1 MRSET
6 GDTGAESGTAQGQGR
21 KTTTEARDAIE
32 EVSHLLQVI
41 GVSTSTEGT
50 EKKAEIAETIGDQ
63 HRGLTLV

>member
-6 GDTGAESGTAQGQGR
+6 EDTGAESGTAQGQGR
-21 KTTTEARDAIE
+21 KTTSEARDAIE